1 MNQDEINKLLELA
14 GKPRIQVSGDY
25 VEHKHVEYEFT
36 NFGTIESGGVTFP
49 SKEEPAK
56 DLTNSEAEVFNA
68 IEAVQK
74 VKDEQDHYIMH
85 DYDQWYAIFRVL
97 SHFCGYPKKPKDFE
111 KTMRNIGSDNLR
123 IPCQYDNFRKVT
135 LNKLPPNVALW
146 PQFLNTADQYS
157 QKQITV
163 AILLMNELKLE

>member
-14 GKPRIQVSGDY
+14 GQPRIQVSGDY

-36 NFGTIESGGVTFP
+36 NFGTIESGGVSFA
-49 SKEEPAK
+49 SKEKGK
-56 DLTNSEAEVFNA
+56 DLTNTETEVYNA

-74 VKDEQDHYIMH
+74 EKDEQDHYVMH

-97 SHFCGYPKKPKDFE
+97 SHFCGYPTKPKDFE

-135 LNKLPPNVALW
+135 LNKLPKNVALW
-146 PQFLNTADQYS
+146 PQYVNTADQYS
-157 QKQITV
+157 QKQLSV
-163 AILLMNELKLE
+163 AILLMNRLQLE

>member
-1 MNQDEINKLLELA
+1 MNQEEINKLWDLV

-25 VEHKHVEYEFT
+25 VENKHIDYEV
-36 NFGTIESGGVTFP
+36 NNYGTIETGGVVLGAKGKD
-49 SKEEPAK
+49 KE
-56 DLTNSEAEVFNA
+56 LTNTEAEIYNA
-68 IEAVQK
+68 IETVQK
-74 VKDEQDHYIMH
+74 EKDEQDHYIMH

-97 SHFCGYPKKPKDFE
+97 SHFCGYPTKPKDFE

-135 LNKLPPNVALW
+135 LNKLPKNVALW
-146 PQFLNTADQYS
+146 PQFVNTADQYS
-157 QKQITV
+157 QKQLSV

>member
-1 MNQDEINKLLELA
+1 MNQDDINKLWELV

-25 VEHKHVEYEFT
+25 VEHKHVEYEVN

-49 SKEEPAK
+49 SKEEPKA
-56 DLTNSEAEVFNA
+56 LTSTEAEVFNA

-74 VKDEQDHYIMH
+74 EKDEQGHYIMH

-97 SHFCGYPKKPKDFE
+97 SRCCGYPTKPKDFE
-111 KTMRNIGSDNLR
+111 KTMRNMGSDNLR

-135 LNKLPPNVALW
+135 LNKLPQNVALW
-146 PQFLNTADQYS
+146 SQYAKTADQYT
-157 QKQITV
+157 QKQISV
-163 AILLMNELKLE
+163 AILLMKTLKIA